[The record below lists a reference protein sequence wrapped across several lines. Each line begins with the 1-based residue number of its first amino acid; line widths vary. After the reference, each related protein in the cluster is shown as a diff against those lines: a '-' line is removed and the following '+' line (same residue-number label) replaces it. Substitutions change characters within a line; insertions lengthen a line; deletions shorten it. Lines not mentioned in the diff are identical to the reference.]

1 MIERIAMGVSRRVR
15 RAWLKLVYPRVH
27 WGRGCDVRAG
37 LRLKTGRR
45 AQVWIG
51 PECVL
56 DRDATL
62 ECLSGELRIGARTI
76 FGHHCTLAARDSLV
90 IGADC
95 LVAEM
100 VSIRDHDHRFDD
112 FEVPMREQGAS
123 SAPVRIGNNVWLAA
137 RVVVTKGVTIGDG
150 AIVGAGAVV
159 TRDIPPGAIAV
170 GVPARVVKMRPGAP
184 IDAALQSALENG
196 APDQTSD
203 NPSAVEGR

>member
-1 MIERIAMGVSRRVR
+1 MLQRISLGVWRRVR
-15 RAWLKLVYPRVH
+15 RAWLKLRFPRVH
-27 WGRGCDVRAG
+27 WGRGCDARAG
-37 LRLKTGRR
+37 LRLNLGRR
-45 AQVWIG
+45 ARVSIG
-51 PECVL
+51 PGCVL
-56 DRDATL
+56 DRDMTL

-95 LVAEM
+95 LIAEM

-112 FEVPMREQGAS
+112 YEIPMREQGAS
-123 SAPVRIGNNVWLAA
+123 SAPVRIGDNVWLAA

-184 IDAALQSALENG
+184 LQESPQKAQGAAPASAPKG
-196 APDQTSD
+196 D
-203 NPSAVEGR
+203 

>member
-1 MIERIAMGVSRRVR
+1 MGVWRRVR
-15 RAWLKLVYPRVH
+15 RAWLKFRYPRAH

-37 LRLKTGRR
+37 LRLNLGAHGDVR
-45 AQVWIG
+45 VG

-56 DRDATL
+56 DRDATI
-62 ECLSGELRIGARTI
+62 ECLSGHLHIGARTI
-76 FGHHCTLAARDSLV
+76 FGHHCTLAARDSLI

-112 FEVPMREQGAS
+112 FAVPMREQGAS

-137 RVVVTKGVTIGDG
+137 RVVVTKGVTIGDN

-184 IDAALQSALENG
+184 VEQALPGALQNG
-196 APDQTSD
+196 DAPAQQATELD
-203 NPSAVEGR
+203 